1 MTDRARGILLV
12 IGATVFWGAEPL
24 WIRKVGAGDWQI
36 LFWAGG
42 LMAAGMFVWLA
53 WEHGRDLPRAI
64 LDTGRPGLIAAMS
77 LTVAYSGYVVSI
89 NRTTVANAVVLLAT
103 APLFAAILGRIFLGE
118 RLRRRTLVAM
128 LLAFA
133 GVLVM
138 VSGSLG
144 SVRLAGDLLALATG
158 ACFAVNIVALRAAPL
173 RDGKPVD
180 MMPSNAMAGIVIA
193 GIAITL
199 DDPFAVAGADIPWLL
214 AIGLL
219 SMGLGIWLFT
229 RGVRHLQAAEA
240 GLLCLTEVL
249 FAPVLVWAFIGEVP
263 ESRTLP
269 GAAIVLAALVYDTLP
284 ERRAA
289 PAAD

>member
-1 MTDRARGILLV
+1 MTDRARGILL
-12 IGATVFWGAEPL
+12 IMAATVFWGAEPL

-36 LFWAGG
+36 LFWSGG
-42 LMAAGMFVWLA
+42 LMSAGMFAWLA
-53 WEHGRDLPRAI
+53 WEHGRNILRAI
-64 LDTGRPGLIAAMS
+64 LDTGRPGLIAVIS
-77 LTVAYSGYVVSI
+77 LTVAYSGYILSI

-103 APLFAAILGRIFLGE
+103 APLFAAVLGRIFLGE

-128 LLAFA
+128 FVAFA
-133 GVLVM
+133 GVLTM

-144 SVRLAGDLLALATG
+144 GIRLAGDLMALATG
-158 ACFAVNIVALRAAPL
+158 AFFAVNIVALRAAPR

-193 GIAITL
+193 TIAMFL
-199 DDPFAVAGADIPWLL
+199 DDPLAVAGADIPYLL

-240 GLLCLTEVL
+240 GLLCLGEVL
-249 FAPVLVWAFIGEVP
+249 FAPILVWAFIGEVP
-263 ESRTLP
+263 ESRALL
-269 GAAIVLAALVYDTLP
+269 GAAIVLAALIYDTMP

-289 PAAD
+289 PVAD